1 MKQIEFSYT
10 LSVLSWTELTE
21 EAKKTIEAAKEA
33 SYRAYAPYSNF
44 LVGAAVLLEDGTL
57 VTGNNQE
64 NAAFPSG
71 ICAERTAVFSANS
84 LYPELPVNILAI
96 AAQSQGKFLQ
106 RPITPCGSC
115 RQVLLESEKRYGRE
129 IEIYL
134 YGMEEIYYL
143 KGIETLLPLSFC
155 SDKLSVG

>member
-1 MKQIEFSYT
+1 MKQIEFSYI

-64 NAAFPSG
+64 NAAFPSV
-71 ICAERTAVFSANS
+71 ICAERTAIFSANS
-84 LYPELPVNILAI
+84 LYPELPINILAI

-106 RPITPCGSC
+106 KPITPCGSC

-143 KGIETLLPLSFC
+143 KGAETLLPLSF
-155 SDKLSVG
+155 SFTK

>member
-1 MKQIEFSYT
+1 MKQIKLTYT
-10 LSVLSWTELTE
+10 CSVLSGSELTE
-21 EAKKTIEAAKEA
+21 EAKKTIEAAKDA

-44 LVGAAVLLEDGTL
+44 MVGAAVLLEDGTL
-57 VTGNNQE
+57 ITGNNQE

-96 AAQSQGKFLQ
+96 AAQSQGKFLKK
-106 RPITPCGSC
+106 PVSPCGAC
-115 RQVLLESEKRYGRE
+115 RQVLLESEKRYGRK
-129 IEIYL
+129 IDIYL

-143 KGIETLLPLSFC
+143 KGADMLLPLSF
-155 SDKLSVG
+155 SLNV